1 MSQSQHPSR
10 VRRLLA
16 LSTTAAVASLTL
28 ALGCTLPA
36 QATSAPLSQDSQAT
50 TQTLTDQSAA
60 LPGTTTTQAIADS
73 TLELPQG
80 TTVVS
85 APNLRIPVTFTTTPD
100 APIKLKLVRMSDQ
113 SEVSGAEANATAGAD
128 GKGTADIPATSIE
141 AGKYKI
147 VDEGGLKQ
155 SGAITVS
162 PAATTPATTPAAPG
176 AEASPA
182 PSSSAPATSAPAQKQ
197 AEKKAD
203 AKKADRADGLDK
215 YYPQLAK
222 DLFDQDG
229 DGTYKVSG
237 PTAGGKSAGIV
248 PQGLG
253 SYYSQKVD
261 FSAANCTALGYGR
274 YVKDYAPGLKRPIEC
289 GYMIAPIDSN
299 KPSTGDVAIGVMRIK
314 ASGKS
319 KGSVMWNPGG
329 PGASGMSLALVGA
342 LYQPELAKDFD
353 MIGFDPRGTGS
364 SMPFSQCS
372 TDEQLDLDR
381 ATNSWGKPLSAA
393 EKEQSDITKRFAKD
407 CFENTGKA
415 FGLNAGARNTLM
427 KHLGTWDAV
436 GDLDMLRS
444 VVGDKK
450 LSYVGYSYGTRLGY
464 VYAQKFQASAGRLV
478 LDGVVDPGNAKAAQA
493 LKQLNASSTRY
504 QDANG
509 KVVPAA
515 KAAPQATDSDVNA
528 DEQDNISQ
536 GAGFQDTFEQFAL
549 DCAAKGP
556 SDPAK
561 QKTYGELW
569 PELFEEDASFEGDT
583 QLQGSKF
590 KCALGQGKDTK
601 VLSSN
606 SAKLLQTLE
615 TGGVN
620 EGLPTAYDRDLSF
633 GDARTGFFQ
642 ALYSV
647 DLWGTLNVGLADLKA
662 GQDGTVLMS
671 LADQYNDRDP
681 KTGHYAPMLQAF
693 TNIRCTDANNS
704 ANPASEAHLRKIAK
718 LYDEAAPFQAS
729 SEAIGVPDYCQF
741 WNFTGTLPQAEKLT
755 KVPNVLVVSTS
766 HDPATPYP
774 NGPKLARLI
783 DGTLLSV
790 SGASHTSYNAEV
802 KCVDETVNN
811 FLTSGVVPKDGDFGD
826 ELETPDTAKDD
837 RGNTVTFPK
846 LCKVKTF
853 RNSDFVTSTTKAKAK
868 DAIGFAVLHRDSEAK
883 YTVALTTGSGK
894 GAAVKAAV
902 NAQVAGLTTDNGGNR
917 SGVFQV
923 PAKTAPGQYLVVL
936 RDASGAT
943 VASRPLTV
951 QKTVVPAKPKPPVVH
966 KPKPHAPQAQQ
977 GGENL
982 SNTGSDSAGWI
993 VGGAASVLIGAG
1005 ALLVARRRKEQQG

>member
-1 MSQSQHPSR
+1 M
-10 VRRLLA
+10 RRLLA

-28 ALGCTLPA
+28 ALGCTVPA
-36 QATSAPLSQDSQAT
+36 QATSAPVSQDSQASAPA
-50 TQTLTDQSAA
+50 LTDQSAA
-60 LPGTTTTQAIADS
+60 LPGTSSTQAIADA
-73 TLELPQG
+73 TLELPKG
-80 TTVVS
+80 ATVVS
-85 APNLRIPVTFTTTPD
+85 SANLSIPVTFTTTPNT
-100 APIKLKLVRMSDQ
+100 PIKLKLVRVTDQ
-113 SEVSGAEANATAGAD
+113 SEVAGAQVSATAGAD
-128 GKGTADIPATSIE
+128 GKGTADVPAKSVE

-155 SGAITVS
+155 SGAITVT
-162 PAATTPATTPAAPG
+162 APAAPG
-176 AEASPA
+176 TEASPA
-182 PSSSAPATSAPAQKQ
+182 PSNSAPATAAPSTTAPAQDKAA
-197 AEKKAD
+197 AEKKAAE
-203 AKKADRADGLDK
+203 AKKEAKKDERADGLDK

-222 DLFDQDG
+222 DLFDKDG
-229 DGTYKVSG
+229 NGTYKVTG

-248 PQGLG
+248 PKGLG

-261 FSAANCTALGYGR
+261 FSSANCVALGYGA
-274 YVKDYAPGLKRPIEC
+274 YAKKYEPTLKRPLEC
-289 GYMIAPIDSN
+289 GYMIAPIDSK

-329 PGASGMSLALVGA
+329 PGASGMTLALVGA

-381 ATNSWGKPLSAA
+381 ATNSWGKPLDAA
-393 EKEQSDITKRFAKD
+393 EKEQADITKRFAKD

-415 FGLNAGARNTLM
+415 FGLNGGARNTLM

-478 LDGVVDPGNAKAAQA
+478 LDGVVDPGDAKAAAA
-493 LKQLNASSTRY
+493 LKSLNASSNRY
-504 QDANG
+504 QDLNG
-509 KVVPAA
+509 KPVPAA
-515 KAAPQATDSDVNA
+515 KAGAKAADSEVNSE
-528 DEQDNISQ
+528 EQDNIAQ
-536 GAGFQDTFEQFAL
+536 GAGFQDTFEQFAK

-556 SDPAK
+556 ADPAK

-569 PELFEEDASFEGDT
+569 PKLFAKDGSFEGDT
-583 QLQGSKF
+583 QLQGTKF
-590 KCALGQGKDTK
+590 ECALGQSQDPK
-601 VLSSN
+601 VLSTN

-620 EGLPTAYDRDLSF
+620 EGLPTAYERNLSF

-642 ALYSV
+642 ALYSE

-662 GQDGTVLMS
+662 GADGTVMMS

-681 KTGHYAPMLQAF
+681 QTGHYAPMLQAF

-704 ANPASEAHLRKIAK
+704 ANPAPDAHLRKLAK
-718 LYDEAAPFQAS
+718 LYDEAAPFQAAS
-729 SEAIGVPDYCQF
+729 QALGTPDYCQF

-766 HDPATPYP
+766 HDPATPYAA
-774 NGPKLARLI
+774 GPKLARMI

-790 SGASHTSYNAEV
+790 SGASHTSYNAEI
-802 KCVDETVNN
+802 KCVDDTVNN

-826 ELETPDTAKDD
+826 KLKTPDTTKDD
-837 RGNTVTFPK
+837 RGNTVTFPN

-853 RNSDFVTSTTKAKAK
+853 RDSDFVTSTTKAKAK
-868 DAIGFAVLHRDSEAK
+868 DKVGFAVLHRDSEAK
-883 YTVALTTGSGK
+883 YTVSLTTGSGK
-894 GAAVKAAV
+894 GAAVKAVV
-902 NAQVAGLTTDNGGNR
+902 NAQVAGMTTDNGGNHA
-917 SGVFQV
+917 GVFQV
-923 PAKTAPGQYLVVL
+923 PAKTAPGQYMVVL
-936 RDASGAT
+936 KDARGAF

-951 QKTVVPAKPKPPVVH
+951 QKTAVPSKPKPPVVH
-966 KPKPHAPQAQQ
+966 KPKPKPKPVAQNS
-977 GGENL
+977 GENL

-993 VGGAASVLIGAG
+993 FGGAAAILVGAG
-1005 ALLVARRRKEQQG
+1005 ALLVARRRKGEQN